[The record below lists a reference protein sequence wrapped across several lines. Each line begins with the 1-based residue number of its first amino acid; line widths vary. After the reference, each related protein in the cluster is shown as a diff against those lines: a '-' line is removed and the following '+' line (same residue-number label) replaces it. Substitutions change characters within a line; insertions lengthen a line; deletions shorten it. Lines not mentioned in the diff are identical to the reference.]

1 MSTAGASTTGVSSA
15 DTPPAARTTGFSTAG
30 ASPADMPLTAR
41 VSGFIVHLRHNGIEV
56 GPSDTDAALR
66 VLARGPAPTL
76 AEARRHLKI
85 LLTGRRGEW
94 ERFDDLFEAYWLAQG
109 RVRVRPRPAH
119 ARHAGRPSRATLN
132 LWGERAGEITANRTL
147 HSEAAGAEP
156 GGEGKAGEAV
166 QASRAA
172 SARHA
177 LGRTDLR
184 HAADTEEMASAAKI
198 AYRLARALRYRLS
211 RRYRAASRGARID
224 IRRTIRRNLTHG
236 GEPLTLVRRRRPERP
251 VRIVLMLD
259 VSGSMQPYARCLL
272 QFVRGLVESWD
283 RADAY
288 LFHTRLVRITG
299 VLREKDAL
307 LAMSRL
313 SLMAEGFGGG
323 TRMSACLGAFND
335 HYAKRTLDSR
345 SVFMMISDGY
355 DTGEPDACVEQMVR
369 LRRRAR
375 RVVWLNPMLGWTGYE
390 PLTRTMRAVL
400 PYVDHFAPAHSL
412 DALAALETELET
424 L

>member
-1 MSTAGASTTGVSSA
+1 M
-15 DTPPAARTTGFSTAG
+15 PLAARVA
-30 ASPADMPLTAR
+30 
-41 VSGFIVHLRHNGIEV
+41 GFIAHLRHNGVEA
-56 GPSDTDAALR
+56 GPAETDAALR
-66 VLARGPAPTL
+66 VLARGAAPTL
-76 AEARRHLKI
+76 DEARRRLKI

-94 ERFDDLFEAYWLAQG
+94 ERFDDLFEAYWLARG
-109 RVRVRPRPAH
+109 RVRTRPVSAAARVPAG
-119 ARHAGRPSRATLN
+119 APSRATSS
-132 LWGERAGEITANRTL
+132 LWGERTGEP
-147 HSEAAGAEP
+147 AAPHRSWGSGDGGA
-156 GGEGKAGEAV
+156 GGEGEAGSSARV
-166 QASRAA
+166 ARTA
-172 SARHA
+172 SARHRI
-177 LGRTDLR
+177 GRADLR
-184 HAADTEEMASAAKI
+184 HVADAEEMAHAAEI
-198 AYRLARALRYRLS
+198 ARRLARELRYRLS
-211 RRYRAASRGARID
+211 RRYRAASRGVRID
-224 IRRTIRRNLTHG
+224 LRRTIRRNLACG
-236 GEPLTLVRRRRPERP
+236 GEPLKLVRRRRPERP

-288 LFHTRLVRITG
+288 LFHTRLVRITD

-323 TRMSACLGAFND
+323 TRMSRCLGAFND

-345 SVFMMISDGY
+345 SVFVMISDGY
-355 DTGEPDACVEQMVR
+355 DTGEPAACVEQMIR

-375 RVVWLNPMLGWTGYE
+375 RVVWLNPMLGWARYE

-400 PYVDHFAPAHSL
+400 AYVDHFAPAHSL
-412 DALAALETELET
+412 DALAALEAELGA

>member
-1 MSTAGASTTGVSSA
+1 MSAASPPA
-15 DTPPAARTTGFSTAG
+15 DTPF
-30 ASPADMPLTAR
+30 TAR
-41 VSGFIVHLRHNGIEV
+41 IAGFVAHLRHNGIEA
-56 GPSDTDAALR
+56 GPAETDAALR

-76 AEARRHLKI
+76 DEARRRLKI

-94 ERFDDLFEAYWLAQG
+94 ERFDDLFEAWWLARG
-109 RVRVRPRPAH
+109 RVRTRLASA
-119 ARHAGRPSRATLN
+119 ARVSAGAPSRATSN
-132 LWGERAGEITANRTL
+132 LWGERAGETAAHRR
-147 HSEAAGAEP
+147 SWGSADGAA
-156 GGEGKAGEAV
+156 GGEGEAGRGA
-166 QASRAA
+166 RAARTA
-172 SARHA
+172 SARHRI
-177 LGRTDLR
+177 GRADLR
-184 HAADTEEMASAAKI
+184 HVADAEEMDHAAEV

-211 RRYRAASRGARID
+211 RRYRAASRGVRID
-224 IRRTIRRNLTHG
+224 LRRTIRRNLACG
-236 GEPLTLVRRRRPERP
+236 GEPLKLVRRRRPERP

-259 VSGSMQPYARCLL
+259 VSGSMQPYTRCLL

-288 LFHTRLVRITG
+288 LFHTRLVRITD

-323 TRMSACLGAFND
+323 TRMSRCLGAFND
-335 HYAKRTLDSR
+335 RYAKRALDSR
-345 SVFMMISDGY
+345 SVFVMISDGY
-355 DTGEPDACVEQMVR
+355 DTGGPDACVEQMIR

-375 RVVWLNPMLGWTGYE
+375 RVVWLNPMLGWAHYE

-400 PYVDHFAPAHSL
+400 GYVDHFAPAHSL
-412 DALAALETELET
+412 DALAALESELGA